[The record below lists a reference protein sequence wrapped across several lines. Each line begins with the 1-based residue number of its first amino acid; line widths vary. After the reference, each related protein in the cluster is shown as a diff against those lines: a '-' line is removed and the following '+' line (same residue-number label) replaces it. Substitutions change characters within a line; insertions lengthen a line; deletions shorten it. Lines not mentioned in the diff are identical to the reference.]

1 MSTESNKIPAVEK
14 SNPCPVPVK
23 CLNENCKFYGYK
35 IILLYNIV
43 IQIKWIIVQ
52 FVTKNI

>member
-1 MSTESNKIPAVEK
+1 MSSESNKIPAVEK

-43 IQIKWIIVQ
+43 IQIK
-52 FVTKNI
+52 